1 MTNDGK
7 FQGTVYSNA
16 YSGSAVIS
24 LSEEALILQDTGRYL
39 AIPYSG
45 IDAFF
50 AENYR
55 LIIVTGQERLQISQ
69 MGRDL
74 DSLYLKLWEFYNAR
88 TLRALFVSGQ
98 PMFEAEGEYAYSD
111 DGGKGQGIA
120 KISLFDN
127 CLCLLPPCSEAR
139 RIPLCFMNEPSFE
152 NFTISMSLDTGE
164 TYRVMRL
171 GNRTQRLYELIREN
185 MRIIHEN
192 AIDAVKRLD
201 GTLGQNEASR
211 IAWLMPDGAAAQI
224 SVLSGIAPS
233 FVGACRDKIAGSRA
247 ADTFSY
253 FQQICGPDELYA
265 GIKTELAWNEQEA
278 IWVAAI
284 KSAGNVG
291 TAAVELALSE
301 ESAAA
306 TYLYRFNGD
315 KEGFFKRLN
324 HAMEAISFHR
334 EVISM
339 SPQDISRP
347 ENDLYAMAVKRTGSL
362 RFLRERF
369 YQRAIHR
376 TQESWR
382 RAIDDAFSG
391 E

>member
-1 MTNDGK
+1 M
-7 FQGTVYSNA
+7 
-16 YSGSAVIS
+16 
-24 LSEEALILQDTGRYL
+24 ILQDTGRYL

-171 GNRTQRLYELIREN
+171 GNRTQRLNELIREN

-201 GTLGQNEASR
+201 GTLGKRSFTNRMADAGRLGRADIRAIRYRSLLCRCLPGQER
-211 IAWLMPDGAAAQI
+211 RE
-224 SVLSGIAPS
+224 PS
-233 FVGACRDKIAGSRA
+233 CGYVFIFSADLRAGRALRGHQDRTCLERAGGYLGRRDKSGQCWDSGS
-247 ADTFSY
+247 
-253 FQQICGPDELYA
+253 
-265 GIKTELAWNEQEA
+265 
-278 IWVAAI
+278 
-284 KSAGNVG
+284 
-291 TAAVELALSE
+291 
-301 ESAAA
+301 
-306 TYLYRFNGD
+306 
-315 KEGFFKRLN
+315 
-324 HAMEAISFHR
+324 
-334 EVISM
+334 
-339 SPQDISRP
+339 
-347 ENDLYAMAVKRTGSL
+347 
-362 RFLRERF
+362 
-369 YQRAIHR
+369 
-376 TQESWR
+376 
-382 RAIDDAFSG
+382 
-391 E
+391 